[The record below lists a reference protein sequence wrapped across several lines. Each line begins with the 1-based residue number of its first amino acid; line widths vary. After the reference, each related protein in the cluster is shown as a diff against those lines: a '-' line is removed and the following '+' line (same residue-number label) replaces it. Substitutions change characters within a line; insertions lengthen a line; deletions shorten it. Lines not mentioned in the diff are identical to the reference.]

1 MQYCPWISFRHNY
14 VYFLRPVASGYLL
27 PEHADLVAD
36 KEGWNA
42 KRTHLKPWFM
52 DVASYEQRLG
62 YFRES
67 IKRFGAIA
75 VSTKDDPSRPVSWV
89 LRKPGTYLP
98 MIPSKC
104 FIWGGNLHLPLI
116 LKLLLPHHPTIWGEV
131 SLPESYIYTSVLAR
145 RQHASHATVR

>member
-1 MQYCPWISFRHNY
+1 MKD
-14 VYFLRPVASGYLL
+14 LL
-27 PEHADLVAD
+27 PEHAELVAD

-89 LRKPGTYLP
+89 LRKPGSYLP
-98 MIPSKC
+98 MIPCMQLMFHLGRGISLNSQTPPPPSS
-104 FIWGGNLHLPLI
+104 NLEI
-116 LKLLLPHHPTIWGEV
+116 IIWGEV
-131 SLPESYIYTSVLAR
+131 SLPESYIYQCIS
-145 RQHASHATVR
+145 